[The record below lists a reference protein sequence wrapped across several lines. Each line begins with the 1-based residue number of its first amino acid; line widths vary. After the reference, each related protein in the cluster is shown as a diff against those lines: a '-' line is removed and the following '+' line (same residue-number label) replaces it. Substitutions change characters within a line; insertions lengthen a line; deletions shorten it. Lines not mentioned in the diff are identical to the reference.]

1 MLYFGYGS
9 NLCEHDLDRY
19 CRERGLQPIRLERV
33 GPAFLPDRRLA
44 FTHRSTSRGGGVLD
58 APPARGGAVAGVLF
72 RVLSHESIAT
82 LDRKE
87 GEGHVYLRFETVA
100 LTEDGAEE
108 PAFAYEVAPACRE
121 PFVAPAPSYLDVVRR
136 GYEDHGLATLP
147 LETAAAGRSPA
158 GPIAGVF
165 VYGTLLRGEER
176 HVALTRHGVLGGEAA
191 ATDGTLLDLGPYPG
205 LLVDDP
211 LGSVAGEIYATPDP
225 EALFAELDAIE
236 TFRGFGAPGSLYR
249 RAIVRV
255 RSQNL
260 GSTLAWTYVYA
271 GSRDGFRV
279 ISSGDWRDPRRP

>member
-9 NLCEHDLDRY
+9 NLCEHDLARY
-19 CRERGLQPIRLERV
+19 CRERGLHPIHLEPV

-44 FTHRSTSRGGGVLD
+44 FTHRSTSRRGGVLD
-58 APPARGGAVAGVLF
+58 VPPARGHAVAGVLF
-72 RVLSHESIAT
+72 RLPSDAAIAT

-87 GEGHVYLRFETVA
+87 SEGHVYLRFETVA

-108 PAFAYEVAPACRE
+108 PAFAYEVAPARRE

-147 LETAAAGRSPA
+147 LEIAAAGRSPA

-176 HVALTRHGVLGGEAA
+176 HPALLRHAATGGEAA

-205 LLVDDP
+205 LIVDGP
-211 LGSVAGEIYATPDP
+211 KGSVAGELYSAPDP
-225 EALFAELDAIE
+225 DALFAELDAIE
-236 TFRGFGAPGSLYR
+236 TFRGFCAPGSLYR

-255 RSQNL
+255 RSVES
-260 GSTLAWTYVYA
+260 GSMLAWTYVYA
-271 GSRDGFRV
+271 GPRNGSRV
-279 ISSGDWRDPRRP
+279 IASGDWRDRRQP

>member
-9 NLCEHDLDRY
+9 NLREPDLARY
-19 CRERGLQPIRLERV
+19 CRERGVHPIHLERV

-58 APPARGGAVAGVLF
+58 VPPARGHAVAGVLF
-72 RVLSHESIAT
+72 RLPSDAAIAT

-87 GEGHVYLRFETVA
+87 SEGHVYLRFETVA

-108 PAFAYEVAPACRE
+108 PAFAYEVAPARRE

-147 LETAAAGRSPA
+147 LEIAAAGRSPA

-165 VYGTLLRGEER
+165 VYGTLRRGEER
-176 HVALTRHGVLGGEAA
+176 HPALLRHAATGGEAA

-205 LLVDDP
+205 LIVDGP
-211 LGSVAGEIYATPDP
+211 RGSVAGEVYRAPDP
-225 EALFAELDAIE
+225 DALFAELDAIE
-236 TFRGFGAPGSLYR
+236 TFRGFRAPGSLYR

-255 RSQNL
+255 RQANL

-271 GSRDGFRV
+271 GSREGSRV
-279 ISSGDWRDPRRP
+279 IASGDWRARRQP